1 MSRQL
6 CTVVA
11 FLAWVCLPL
20 FAGESTAAQVESG
33 RVGLSCAPR
42 AYDFGEVE
50 SGTKPKAQ
58 FVLRN
63 NGNASVHVRGI
74 QGACCGTTA
83 SLEEADIEPGGTC
96 RLDVSINLIGRK
108 GPFEKHLTVLSND
121 AREPEI
127 PITIVGRAF
136 YPVDV
141 EPRSVDFGV
150 VSVGD
155 GNTKTLLDRIVQI
168 VCRPDHAFHV
178 TNIVV
183 SGAGFTAECTH
194 SASGL
199 TNQLTVHLL
208 RPLPPAGVRGC
219 IVLSTDCPVGRYRH
233 IEIPVVA
240 RTPAAIFIDPP
251 DVVVSETSSTNDLHR
266 FFLRAHDR
274 TPFQVTGVALPDPAM
289 TVSCS
294 ATSTAWQIE
303 LRGVSSSPLLDGRE
317 IVITTDRPGQERVL
331 LPIRY
336 LSFASP

>member
-1 MSRQL
+1 VNRQL
-6 CTVVA
+6 CAVVA
-11 FLAWVCLPL
+11 FAVWICLPI
-20 FAGESTAAQVESG
+20 FAGVSIGYGSATSA
-33 RVGLSCAPR
+33 GLECVPR
-42 AYDFGEVE
+42 TYDLGEVE
-50 SGTKPKAQ
+50 SGTKPKAL
-58 FVLRN
+58 FILHN
-63 NGNASVHVRGI
+63 NGNAPVHVQGI

-83 SLEEADIEPGGTC
+83 FLEKSDIEPGGTC
-96 RLDVSINLIGRK
+96 RLDVSINLVGRK
-108 GPFEKHLTVLSND
+108 GPFEKNLKVLSD
-121 AREPEI
+121 DPREPEL
-127 PITIVGRAF
+127 PLKLVGRAF
-136 YPVDV
+136 YPVDLD
-141 EPRSVDFGV
+141 PRSVDFGV
-150 VSVGD
+150 VAAGD
-155 GNTKTLLDRIVQI
+155 GSAKTSLDRIVQI

-178 TNIVV
+178 TNVVV

-194 SASGL
+194 STGGL

-240 RTPAAIFIDPP
+240 RTPAAIYIDPP
-251 DVVVSETSSTNDLHR
+251 EVVFSETSATNDLHR

-289 TVSCS
+289 TASYC

-303 LRGVSSSPLLDGRE
+303 LRGVSASPLLDGRE
-317 IVITTDRPGQERVL
+317 IVISTDRSGQERVL